1 MNIVISFIAM
11 FACLIFGIPLGLSFF
26 TSSVVLAYLSGY
38 NPFFFLVASG
48 FGNAKNVLLVGIPLF
63 IFAGQLMEDSDLAN
77 RLVGVADVALGRR
90 IKGAMGIVANVSCAL
105 FGAVSGST
113 AATASCIG
121 SIMIPRL
128 IEKGYKPSYSASLL
142 AAGSILGILIPP
154 SIPMIIFGWT
164 SGVSVAALFLGG
176 IIPGLILTVGL
187 SIFHVLYARRVEEKP
202 SVIPEIKGFKQN
214 IKYSGPALLMPVL
227 ILGTIYGGI
236 STPTEAAALAV
247 IYTFILGFFLYKTLT
262 FKKLFETT
270 VVSAN
275 KTSAIMFVLFS
286 IQVLGRI
293 YTSENLPEMLASLI
307 LGISDNKFIILLL
320 INILL
325 LIIGMLMDISS
336 AILIMTPL
344 LLPVVSELGID
355 LLHFGVVMVTNL
367 GVGYITPPVAGS
379 LFITQPIAK
388 TEMADM
394 LPTILLIF
402 FSVCIPVILLVT
414 YVPQVSTFLPRL
426 LGY

>member
-1 MNIVISFIAM
+1 
-11 FACLIFGIPLGLSFF
+11 
-26 TSSVVLAYLSGY
+26 
-38 NPFFFLVASG
+38 
-48 FGNAKNVLLVGIPLF
+48 
-63 IFAGQLMEDSDLAN
+63 MEDSELAN

-90 IKGAMGIVANVSCAL
+90 IKGAMGIVANISCAL

-187 SIFHVLYARRVEEKP
+187 SIFHVLHARRVEEKP

-320 INILL
+320 INVLL

-388 TEMADM
+388 TERADM